1 MNSLT
6 DKTWE
11 LELNEYI
18 RQGEPDKV
26 DKSIAWKTAIGL
38 QDVDGLKPSK
48 YLIETAKEHIEGKIT
63 ISEADKRIY
72 SYYEERQDRSEV
84 EADTKEADIVSVR
97 IAKLLGEKTFQ
108 FSPVEWQNIHRKLFE
123 GVFKHAG
130 KIRDYN
136 ITKKEW
142 VLKGDT
148 VMYASYDSIRATLDY
163 DFSQEKKFSY
173 EGLSIEESVRHIAK
187 FTSSIWQ
194 IHPFCEGNTRST
206 AVFIIKYLKTFGF
219 AVSNETFAENSWYFR
234 NALVR
239 ANYNDLKNGIHATTE
254 FLELFFENL
263 LMNTGHELKNRYM
276 HIDFENESDI
286 QSATEKTSKCQNGT
300 LELSL
305 EELAIINVL
314 KNNPTA
320 TQKQIAEMT
329 GNSERTI
336 KRRTVEMQEKRLI
349 SRENGKRNGKW
360 KVLVNYKNVRAYRK
374 DRDGKIII
382 SK

>member
-1 MNSLT
+1 MA
-6 DKTWE
+6 DKNWE

-26 DKSIAWKTAIGL
+26 DKSNAWKTAIGL
-38 QDVDGLKPSK
+38 QDVDGLKPSE

-63 ISEADKRIY
+63 ISEADKRIHG
-72 SYYEERQDRSEV
+72 YYEEREDRSAI

-123 GVFKHAG
+123 GVFSHAG

-142 VLKGDT
+142 VLKGNT

-163 DFSQEKKFSY
+163 DFQQEKNFSY

-187 FTSSIWQ
+187 FTSGIWQ
-194 IHPFCEGNTRST
+194 IHPFGEGNTRST

-219 AVSNETFAENSWYFR
+219 TVSNETFAENSWYFR

-239 ANYNDLKNGIHATTE
+239 ANYNDLQNGIYATTK
-254 FLELFFENL
+254 FLEMFFENL
-263 LMNTGHELKNRYM
+263 LMNAGHELKNRYI
-276 HIDFENESDI
+276 HVDFDK
-286 QSATEKTSKCQNGT
+286 QSANQSADSNDSKCKICT
-300 LELSL
+300 L
-305 EELAIINVL
+305 EELAIIQEL
-314 KNNPTA
+314 KRNPA
-320 TQKQIAEMT
+320 ITQRELANAIGK
-329 GNSERTI
+329 SERTV
-336 KRRTVEMQEKRLI
+336 KTRTVEMQEKGLI
-349 SRENGKRNGKW
+349 IRENGKRNGKW
-360 KVLVNYKNVRAYRK
+360 KVIVE
-374 DRDGKIII
+374 I
-382 SK
+382 